1 MDFAA
6 ARRNMVDSQVRTNK
20 VTDEAVIEALRQVPR
35 EIFVPEAFRGI
46 AYVDEDLPLDG
57 DRYLVEPMVFGR
69 LLQAAAIRPTDV
81 VLDLGCG
88 PGYSTAVIARLA
100 NTVVALETD
109 GALLDQAPRNLGR
122 LGVDNAVVVEGPLE
136 KGWPPQAPYNVI
148 VLGGAVTHVPDQ
160 VLDQIVEGGRLVGV
174 VAGEGVGRAVIHFR
188 RGGSV
193 SSRTL
198 FDATIPLLPGFAPE
212 PSFVF

>member
-1 MDFAA
+1 MDFSA
-6 ARRNMVDSQVRTNK
+6 ARRNMVDGQVRTNK

-35 EIFVPEAFRGI
+35 EIFVPEPFRGI

-57 DRYLVEPMVFGR
+57 DRYLVEPMVFAR
-69 LLQAAAIRPTDV
+69 LLQVAAIRPTDI

-88 PGYSTAVIARLA
+88 PGYSTAVTARLA
-100 NTVVALETD
+100 NTVVALESD
-109 GALLDQAPRNLGR
+109 GALLGQAQRNLGR
-122 LGVDNAVVVEGPLE
+122 LGVDNTVVVEGPLE
-136 KGWPPQAPYNVI
+136 KGWPPQSPYNVI
-148 VLGGAVTHVPDQ
+148 VLGGAVAYVPDQ
-160 VLDQIVEGGRLVGV
+160 VLDQLAEGGRLVGV
-174 VAGEGVGRAVIHFR
+174 VAGEGVGRAVIHSR
-188 RGGSV
+188 RGGTI

>member
-35 EIFVPEAFRGI
+35 EIFVPEPFRGI
-46 AYVDEDLPLDG
+46 AYVDEDLLLDG

-69 LLQAAAIRPTDV
+69 LLQAAAIRPTDI

-109 GALLDQAPRNLGR
+109 GALLNQAARNLGR
-122 LGVDNAVVVEGPLE
+122 LGVDNAVVVDGPLE
-136 KGWPPQAPYNVI
+136 EGWPPQAPYNVI
-148 VLGGAVTHVPDQ
+148 VLGGAVAHVPDQ

-174 VAGEGVGRAVIHFR
+174 VAGEGVGRVVIHFR